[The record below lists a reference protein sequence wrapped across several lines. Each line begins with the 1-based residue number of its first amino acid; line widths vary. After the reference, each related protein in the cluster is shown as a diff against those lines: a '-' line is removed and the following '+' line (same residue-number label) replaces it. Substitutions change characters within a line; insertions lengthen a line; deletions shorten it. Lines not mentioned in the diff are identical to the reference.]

1 MNKGLQGLI
10 VSVMLIFSVLS
21 HAEDLPNKLENID
34 FRVNKNKDAVLII
47 ELATSTVVVDVQ
59 RAQEGLSIELINTH
73 VDDNK
78 LQLLDVKD
86 FATLVEGVE
95 VYKEAPSTR
104 LLATISKDY
113 QYEYNLK
120 GRFIEVVI
128 SKPAIEEAVTEKSIL
143 EKEGKLISINFQ
155 DIPVRNVLQL
165 IADYNDFNLVVS
177 DSVTG
182 NLTLR
187 LDGVPWQQVLDIILQ
202 VKGLDKRVDGNV
214 ILVAPKDELD
224 LREQQALEKSRL
236 EEELGELKSE
246 IIKIHFAKA
255 TDIADMIGG
264 DGTVSMLSDRGSI
277 TIDERTNSLLIREL
291 EENIAVIRSII
302 ESLDIPVK
310 QVQIEARIVTVTE
323 GNLDELGVRWGASST
338 NGSFTVGG
346 SIEGN
351 YPSIAPYDSN
361 GGNSVIDEYLNVNL
375 GATSSNASSIAFQV
389 AKLGSDT
396 LLDLE
401 LSALQQESKAEIISS
416 PRLITTNKK
425 PAYIEQGTLP
435 SLLNQELYDLLNSP
449 NYFTSTV
456 KVKTFTRNDATGTWA
471 ESQITQGGFP
481 AGENYSI
488 RDIEVYTDSITGS
501 ERIYATVGVKG
512 IFVGKYSPTSP
523 GKIAWVST
531 AEYGPVSIRPLG
543 IATANNNLYFSS
555 GNKLYKRTDGTSPSY
570 SIVHDFSDL
579 STSINSAVGGIRG
592 LTTIDNPNGTNQAM
606 LLMWCPDGQSAGV
619 IYRLEPNSTGGFN
632 RFYETKLS
640 VLIQGYLPGSSAKY
654 VLGAYNEFYEY
665 VDPITSNAFHL
676 VGFEATIIGGGH
688 PTWNGYYKGS
698 LFAKR
703 DSNGQYSLEEVNGS
717 IGINDTALV
726 ATRCYVSSPFSS
738 ENALYFGGFDPNGNS
753 ATNKAWVY
761 KKDNLYTSINKI
773 ENQDLLLRI
782 YPNPTS
788 QILSVEVESN
798 ECLDYK
804 IISVLGKTVTSGR
817 VCSIKQIDVSEL
829 SPNVYFLKV
838 GNQTKKFIKSE

>member
-95 VYKEAPSTR
+95 VYNEAPSTR

-425 PAYIEQGTLP
+425 PAYIEQGTEIPYLESSSSGATSVAFKKAVL
-435 SLLNQELYDLLNSP
+435 SLKVTPQITPDNRLVLDLSVTQDRPGQVVKTGTGEAVAIDTQRIGTQVLVNNGETVVLGGIFQHSVS
-449 NYFTSTV
+449 STV
-456 KVKTFTRNDATGTWA
+456 DKV
-471 ESQITQGGFP
+471 
-481 AGENYSI
+481 
-488 RDIEVYTDSITGS
+488 
-501 ERIYATVGVKG
+501 
-512 IFVGKYSPTSP
+512 
-523 GKIAWVST
+523 
-531 AEYGPVSIRPLG
+531 PLLG
-543 IATANNNLYFSS
+543 
-555 GNKLYKRTDGTSPSY
+555 
-570 SIVHDFSDL
+570 DL
-579 STSINSAVGGIRG
+579 
-592 LTTIDNPNGTNQAM
+592 P
-606 LLMWCPDGQSAGV
+606 
-619 IYRLEPNSTGGFN
+619 
-632 RFYETKLS
+632 
-640 VLIQGYLPGSSAKY
+640 
-654 VLGAYNEFYEY
+654 VLGALFRRSYE
-665 VDPITSNAFHL
+665 N
-676 VGFEATIIGGGH
+676 VG
-688 PTWNGYYKGS
+688 K
-698 LFAKR
+698 
-703 DSNGQYSLEEVNGS
+703 
-717 IGINDTALV
+717 
-726 ATRCYVSSPFSS
+726 
-738 ENALYFGGFDPNGNS
+738 
-753 ATNKAWVY
+753 
-761 KKDNLYTSINKI
+761 
-773 ENQDLLLRI
+773 
-782 YPNPTS
+782 
-788 QILSVEVESN
+788 
-798 ECLDYK
+798 
-804 IISVLGKTVTSGR
+804 
-817 VCSIKQIDVSEL
+817 SEL
-829 SPNVYFLKV
+829 LIFVTPKV
-838 GNQTKKFIKSE
+838 VIQ